1 MTWNRV
7 VLLAVVAV
15 SAVLVLAGCTDQS
28 TRANLTVVDVNGGRV
43 YYSDVISDSGTV
55 VADEVVLTL
64 GNIQN
69 DGLGPL
75 EPGAPFS
82 EIFVTGY
89 TVTFDNGVY
98 PPVSGGVS
106 AIVRSGGTTEV
117 AIALS
122 DIGAKAALP
131 VNIATST
138 TARITVSGIVHANG
152 GNNGDGVSANAS
164 LPVQVANFKDAD
176 LKN

>member
-7 VLLAVVAV
+7 ALLAVVAV
-15 SAVLVLAGCTDQS
+15 GAILVLGGCTDTS
-28 TRANLTVVDVNGGRV
+28 TRANLTVVEVNDGRV

-55 VADEVVLTL
+55 VADEVKLTL

-75 EPGAPFS
+75 EPGTPYS

-89 TVTFDNGVY
+89 TVTFDNGIY
-98 PPVSGGVS
+98 PPVTGGVS
-106 AIVRSGGTTEV
+106 AIVPSGGTTEV

-122 DIGAKAALP
+122 DIGVKAALP
-131 VNIATST
+131 VTIASST
-138 TARITVSGIVHANG
+138 TARITVSGFVHTNG
-152 GNNGDGVSANAS
+152 GNNGDGVSARAS
-164 LPVQVANFKDAD
+164 LPVQVANFKDSD
-176 LKN
+176 LDQ